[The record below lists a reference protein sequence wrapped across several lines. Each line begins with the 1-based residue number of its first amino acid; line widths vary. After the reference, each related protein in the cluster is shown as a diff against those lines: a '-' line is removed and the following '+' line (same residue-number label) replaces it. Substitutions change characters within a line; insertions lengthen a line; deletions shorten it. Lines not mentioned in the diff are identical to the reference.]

1 MDYNELY
8 KKAQKDLENVRVQ
21 KAQIEVK
28 IEELVQELDL
38 DKTKS
43 IEEQVK
49 TLKEDLETKRK
60 FMVEELEGLANKL
73 KELE

>member
-43 IEEQVK
+43 IEEQVSA
-49 TLKEDLETKRK
+49 LKENLEVKRK
-60 FMVEELEGLANKL
+60 AMVEELEELANKL